1 MSPMREVMQHSD
13 NQIYFVQVKCDERP
27 GECGNCA
34 RLRLVCSGYSTPP
47 RSHASESV
55 IDQLDRSKRKRTYRS
70 CAACRVSKT
79 KCSGERPTCQRCL
92 DKSLRC
98 VFAEASQPTW
108 VRRVNVIST
117 HSQKSPSVEPPVDR
131 SPSYTATRQDV
142 GRLLE
147 TPPISQQPFP
157 IVEPTPTESPS
168 SPLDW

>member
-1 MSPMREVMQHSD
+1 M
-13 NQIYFVQVKCDERP
+13 KCDERP

-55 IDQLDRSKRKRTYRS
+55 IDHLDRSKRKRTYRS
-70 CAACRVSKT
+70 CAACRTSKT
-79 KCSGERPTCQRCL
+79 KCSGERPTCQRCQ

-108 VRRVNVIST
+108 VRRVDVIST
-117 HSQKSPSVEPPVDR
+117 RGRKSPSSDQSVDR
-131 SPSYTATRQDV
+131 SPSYTPARQDV
-142 GRLLE
+142 RKLLE
-147 TPPISQQPFP
+147 TPPVSQQPFP
-157 IVEPTPTESPS
+157 IVEHTPSERS